1 MPPPFRLDESVKSS
15 KAKKKSSS
23 SSSKVPD
30 NLRVEATLK
39 ALVVR
44 LYEPQRRGWF
54 AVARLGQS
62 SLHLTQNVKTRAL
75 GTLGNLTVR
84 DVTRDEEVFGL
95 RQSSSKSLVSFSL
108 LSNEQNDQR
117 LEVTLESIKWTVKS
131 SFTNV
136 ALKYLWHDAL
146 IS

>member
-15 KAKKKSSS
+15 KAKKKSS

-84 DVTRDEEVFGL
+84 DVIRDEEVFGL

-108 LSNEQNDQR
+108 LSNEKNDQR
-117 LEVTLESIKWTVKS
+117 LEPKPAESST
-131 SFTNV
+131 FF
-136 ALKYLWHDAL
+136 
-146 IS
+146 

>member
-1 MPPPFRLDESVKSS
+1 MSAFSTSSNKSKVYSEEDIDDGTSMPPPFRLDESVKSS
-15 KAKKKSSS
+15 KAKKKSS

-62 SLHLTQNVKTRAL
+62 SLYLTQNVKTRAL
-75 GTLGNLTVR
+75 GT
-84 DVTRDEEVFGL
+84 
-95 RQSSSKSLVSFSL
+95 
-108 LSNEQNDQR
+108 
-117 LEVTLESIKWTVKS
+117 
-131 SFTNV
+131 
-136 ALKYLWHDAL
+136 
-146 IS
+146 